1 MSAGEPSVA
10 GLCEAVRA
18 ADLVRVRAMLAAR
31 PALADLD
38 TSEGDERRALHHA
51 VLSRSAEMVRVL
63 MEHGADARKGVWPHR
78 DATGALTLALDRGD
92 DPIVNVIRE
101 AEQRRAVAGRPATPA
116 PAAPLATMP
125 QMSAAR
131 AVASGDVGW
140 LREACARGE
149 RWTSADGLCALAV
162 EHNQPGALALL
173 LERGLN
179 PDQRVRLD
187 YVDEHVESW
196 GEPLRCCA
204 LRGRHAMAGML
215 LTAGA
220 DPNGRVHAASS
231 ALFEAYAAG
240 DAAMIALLERFGGRV
255 DAGVAGR
262 FGMLDRA
269 RALLAEGAGV
279 AADLLFS
286 GADVGDPEMVR
297 LALDHLDWPAG
308 DARWHWYL
316 LRSLGA
322 HPEPEQARHAACFR
336 QIAERA
342 GGNAPGPYGRTILH
356 DVAGAWPHEPAT
368 APERLALA
376 AIALDGGGRLDVRD
390 RLLGSTALGWACRGE
405 GFELARLY
413 LERGADPS
421 DPGAEPWATPL
432 A

>member
-1 MSAGEPSVA
+1 
-10 GLCEAVRA
+10 
-18 ADLVRVRAMLAAR
+18 MLAAR

-92 DPIVNVIRE
+92 DAIVNVIRE

-173 LERGLN
+173 LERGLD

-220 DPNGRVHAASS
+220 DPNGRVLRGQLGALRGLRRRGRRHDRPAGTIRRARRCRRGGQVRHARSR
-231 ALFEAYAAG
+231 AG
-240 DAAMIALLERFGGRV
+240 S
-255 DAGVAGR
+255 AGR
-262 FGMLDRA
+262 R
-269 RALLAEGAGV
+269 R
-279 AADLLFS
+279 
-286 GADVGDPEMVR
+286 
-297 LALDHLDWPAG
+297 
-308 DARWHWYL
+308 
-316 LRSLGA
+316 
-322 HPEPEQARHAACFR
+322 
-336 QIAERA
+336 
-342 GGNAPGPYGRTILH
+342 GG
-356 DVAGAWPHEPAT
+356 
-368 APERLALA
+368 
-376 AIALDGGGRLDVRD
+376 
-390 RLLGSTALGWACRGE
+390 CR
-405 GFELARLY
+405 
-413 LERGADPS
+413 
-421 DPGAEPWATPL
+421 
-432 A
+432 